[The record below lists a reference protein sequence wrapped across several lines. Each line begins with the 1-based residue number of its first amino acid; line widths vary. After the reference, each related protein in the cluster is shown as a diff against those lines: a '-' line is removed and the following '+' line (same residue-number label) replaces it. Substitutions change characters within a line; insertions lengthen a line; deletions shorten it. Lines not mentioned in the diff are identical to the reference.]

1 MNLVLKQHVA
11 VKGGK
16 AVGVG
21 AKTAGYPVHD
31 HADAGAVELRLIRP
45 EKDGKQAFLI
55 TAAFPVRQITTVQ
68 SHLDSYMTRN
78 EECS

>member
-1 MNLVLKQHVA
+1 MAK
-11 VKGGK
+11 KGGLGK
-16 AVGVG
+16 GLDAIFYDN
-21 AKTAGYPVHD
+21 ARED
-31 HADAGAVELRLIRP
+31 DAGAVELRLIRP
-45 EKDGKQAFLI
+45 EKDCKQAFLI